1 MSRFLL
7 PLFAFSFL
15 LLLGVVT
22 WSAQGLIET
31 KHKQLDQAALNQ
43 VLDPSDYDNNL
54 LDDVVLMSVKSG
66 NSDFVKLDL
75 LGLTRER
82 LAFIAKQNGEVAYV
96 IVPATASDGFNGYV
110 DLLVELDMFGR
121 IKSVR
126 VVRTVRYDS
135 LYGTLSI
142 IPSSWLTLFED
153 KTFLDI
159 LRLSLSKIPADNE
172 YDLFVGASVTPKTVS
187 AKVYDALIF
196 FQSNR
201 VAFIQLA
208 SSNDV

>member
-1 MSRFLL
+1 M
-7 PLFAFSFL
+7 FAFSFL

-110 DLLVELDMFGR
+110 DLLVALDMFGR

-126 VVRTVRYDS
+126 VVRTVRSDS

-153 KTFLDI
+153 KTFRDI
-159 LRLSLSKIPADNE
+159 LRLSWSKIPADNE

>member
-110 DLLVELDMFGR
+110 DLLVALDMFGR

-126 VVRTVRYDS
+126 VVRTVRSDS

-153 KTFLDI
+153 KTFRDI
-159 LRLSLSKIPADNE
+159 LRLSWSKIPADNE

>member
-1 MSRFLL
+1 VSRFLL

-110 DLLVELDMFGR
+110 DLLVALDMFGR

-126 VVRTVRYDS
+126 VVRTVRSDS

-153 KTFLDI
+153 KTFRDI
-159 LRLSLSKIPADNE
+159 LRLSWSKIPADNE

>member
-110 DLLVELDMFGR
+110 DLLVALDMFGR

-126 VVRTVRYDS
+126 VVRTVRSDS
-135 LYGTLSI
+135 L
-142 IPSSWLTLFED
+142 
-153 KTFLDI
+153 
-159 LRLSLSKIPADNE
+159 
-172 YDLFVGASVTPKTVS
+172 
-187 AKVYDALIF
+187 
-196 FQSNR
+196 
-201 VAFIQLA
+201 
-208 SSNDV
+208 

>member
-1 MSRFLL
+1 
-7 PLFAFSFL
+7 LFAFSFL

-110 DLLVELDMFGR
+110 DLLVALDMFGR

-126 VVRTVRYDS
+126 VVRTVRSDS

-153 KTFLDI
+153 KTFRDI
-159 LRLSLSKIPADNE
+159 LRLSWSKIPADNE